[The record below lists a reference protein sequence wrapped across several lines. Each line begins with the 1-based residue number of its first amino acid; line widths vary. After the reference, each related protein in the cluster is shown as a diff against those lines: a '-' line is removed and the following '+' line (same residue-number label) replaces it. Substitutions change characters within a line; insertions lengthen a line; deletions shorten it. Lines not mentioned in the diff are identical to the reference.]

1 MLKHIVMLRLKENAE
16 GADKAANAQKL
27 KELLEGLTGKIEEL
41 IKLEVGINIV
51 ADDQAADLVLCTE
64 FQSVGGLKRYAVHP
78 EHLKVVEFIKRVVE
92 ERRVVD
98 YHI

>member
-16 GADKAANAQKL
+16 GADKAENTQKL
-27 KELLEGLTGKIEEL
+27 KELLEGLVGKIEEL
-41 IKLEVGINIV
+41 VKLEVGINIV
-51 ADDQAADLVLCTE
+51 EDADAPDLVLCTE
-64 FQSVGGLKRYAVHP
+64 FQSVGSLSRYAVHP
-78 EHLKVVEFIKRVVE
+78 EHVKVVDFIKKVVE